1 MTRVVR
7 FHRLGGPEVLQVENI
22 EVPPPRP
29 DEVRIN
35 VKAFAL
41 NRADAMFRSG
51 QYLEQPAFPSKLGYE
66 AAGTVESVG
75 RDVRGF
81 EPGDAV
87 STIAVPSLG
96 KYGVYGEIAVVPA
109 MSLAK
114 HPSFLS
120 WTEAAA
126 VWMQYLTAYGALI
139 EVAHLAAE
147 DFVLIPAA
155 SSSVGIA
162 SIQVARLAGAVPI
175 ALTRT
180 ESKRE
185 ALYRL
190 EAEFVVVT
198 ESQDLVAEVMRIT
211 KGKGAR
217 VAFDPVG
224 GPTIARLTAALARG
238 GILFLYG
245 ALGAEP
251 TPLPHID
258 VFSKALT
265 IRGYLVFELM
275 FDPARLERAKQFV
288 LEGLA
293 SRQLKPII
301 AKTFSLAD
309 IVEAHRYQESNRQI
323 GKIVV
328 TV

>member
-7 FHRLGGPEVLQVENI
+7 FHRVGGPEVLQIDNVD
-22 EVPPPRP
+22 VPSPQSG
-29 DEVRIN
+29 EVRIH
-35 VKAFAL
+35 VKAFAV

-75 RDVRGF
+75 RDVQGF

-96 KYGVYGEIAVVPA
+96 RYGVYGEIAVVPA
-109 MSLAK
+109 TSLAR

-139 EVAHLAAE
+139 DIAHLAAK

-162 SIQVARLAGAVPI
+162 SIQVARLVGAVPI

-180 ESKRE
+180 ESKCE

-190 EAEFVVVT
+190 GAEAVVAT
-198 ESQDLVAEVMRIT
+198 ESHDLVAEVMRIT
-211 KGKGAR
+211 NGQGAR
-217 VAFDPVG
+217 VALDPVG
-224 GPTIARLTAALARG
+224 GPTVVKLTAALARG

-251 TPLPHID
+251 TPLPHLDI
-258 VFSKALT
+258 FSKALT

-275 FDPARLERAKQFV
+275 FDAARLERAKRFV
-288 LEGLA
+288 LAGLE
-293 SRQLKPII
+293 SRQLKPVI
-301 AKTFSLAD
+301 AKTFPLAD
-309 IVEAHRYQESNRQI
+309 VVEAHRYLESNRQI

>member
-1 MTRVVR
+1 VR
-7 FHRLGGPEVLQVENI
+7 FHRIGGPEVLQIDDVV
-22 EVPPPRP
+22 VPPPLAG
-29 DEVRIN
+29 EVRSN
-35 VKAFAL
+35 VKALGL

-51 QYLEQPAFPSKLGYE
+51 QYLEQPTFPSRLGYE

-75 RDVRGF
+75 RDVQGF
-81 EPGDAV
+81 TPGDAV
-87 STIAVPSLG
+87 STIAVPSQG
-96 KYGVYGEIAVVPA
+96 RYGVYGEIAVVPA
-109 MSLAK
+109 TSLVK
-114 HPSFLS
+114 HPPFLS

-126 VWMQYLTAYGALI
+126 VWMAYLTAYGALI
-139 EVAHLAAE
+139 DVSNLASG
-147 DFVLIPAA
+147 DFILIPAA

-162 SIQVARLAGAVPI
+162 AIQVARLVGAVPI

-180 ESKRE
+180 DSKRE
-185 ALYRL
+185 ALSRL
-190 EAEFVVVT
+190 GAEFVMTT
-198 ESQDLVAEVMRIT
+198 ENQDLVAEVMRIT
-211 KGKGAR
+211 KGQGAR
-217 VAFDPVG
+217 IAFDPVG
-224 GPTIARLTAALARG
+224 GPTIASLTAALARG
-238 GILFLYG
+238 GTLFLYG

-251 TPLPHID
+251 TPLPHLD

-288 LEGLA
+288 LEGLT
-293 SRQLKPII
+293 SRQLKPVI
-301 AKTFSLAD
+301 AKTFALSE